1 MNLLGKNVLYYL
13 RKLLFSHVHRLSHR
27 FFDSRSAGSILV
39 RIMNDINSLQEL
51 FTNGII
57 NLLMDIITL
66 IGIIVILFV
75 LSPNLAI
82 AVMIVL
88 PLMFYIS
95 TKQIGRA
102 SCREI

>member
-57 NLLMDIITL
+57 NLLMDVVML
-66 IGIIVILFV
+66 SGIIVILFV
-75 LSPNLAI
+75 LSQKLALYI
-82 AVMIVL
+82 IVIIL
-88 PLMFYIS
+88 LMFYIS
-95 TKQIGRA
+95 QIIRRDILI
-102 SCREI
+102 SW